1 MAVQVDIPGVG
12 TVIAKNAAQE
22 DTLKEILKA
31 LKSGRGGGSGGGAGA
46 GAGGGAGG
54 VGPEMKKAKKET
66 GEFSKSIADTTTF
79 VDDFG
84 SGLRKATKGLL
95 GFAGDLLGSAYDFG
109 ETLLFTGNRMSDLAS
124 AIPLVGGPLGSLV
137 GLAEGLVDN
146 FRNLSES
153 GAGFSNNIFNIARA
167 AANAEMPL
175 GMFAETVAQNSNELS
190 RLGGSVTEGAKRFGR
205 ISKNLR
211 TSEQD
216 FLGMGYTM
224 EGVNEGL
231 IAYTEEMARSGRLR

>member
-12 TVIAKNAAQE
+12 NVIAKNAAQE

-31 LKSGRGGGSGGGAGA
+31 LKGGRGGGSGGGAGA

-109 ETLLFTGNRMSDLAS
+109 ETLLFTGNRMSDLAG
-124 AIPLVGGPLGSLV
+124 AIPVSYTHLTLP
-137 GLAEGLVDN
+137 
-146 FRNLSES
+146 
-153 GAGFSNNIFNIARA
+153 
-167 AANAEMPL
+167 
-175 GMFAETVAQNSNELS
+175 T
-190 RLGGSVTEGAKRFGR
+190 KR
-205 ISKNLR
+205 I
-211 TSEQD
+211 
-216 FLGMGYTM
+216 
-224 EGVNEGL
+224 V
-231 IAYTEEMARSGRLR
+231 

>member
-12 TVIAKNAAQE
+12 NVIAKNAAQE

-31 LKSGRGGGSGGGAGA
+31 LKGGRGGGSGGGAGA

-95 GFAGDLLGSAYDFG
+95 GFAGDLLGPYDF
-109 ETLLFTGNRMSDLAS
+109 EKHYYSGNSIEPAG
-124 AIPLVGGPLGSLV
+124 AILVGGPLGNLV
-137 GLAEGLVDN
+137 GLAEGL
-146 FRNLSES
+146 
-153 GAGFSNNIFNIARA
+153 
-167 AANAEMPL
+167 
-175 GMFAETVAQNSNELS
+175 
-190 RLGGSVTEGAKRFGR
+190 
-205 ISKNLR
+205 
-211 TSEQD
+211 
-216 FLGMGYTM
+216 
-224 EGVNEGL
+224 
-231 IAYTEEMARSGRLR
+231 